1 MFEHDMEE
9 SKRNRVDVTDVD
21 SDVMADMLRFI
32 YTGKAP
38 NLETMAADLLAA
50 ADKYALDRLK
60 VIRRTSLDFI
70 FKNCPQ
76 SLLNFK
82 VMCEEALCNSLTVE
96 NVSEILILADLH
108 SADQLKVTVFMLFDD
123 RH

>member
-32 YTGKAP
+32 YTGKVQNFPKLLVNTFISFLFLFQAP

-60 VIRRTSLDFI
+60 VRS
-70 FKNCPQ
+70 Q
-76 SLLNFK
+76 
-82 VMCEEALCNSLTVE
+82 
-96 NVSEILILADLH
+96 
-108 SADQLKVTVFMLFDD
+108 
-123 RH
+123 

>member
-32 YTGKAP
+32 YTGKVGVCSLQKLPESPFLKSRHSFQAP

-60 VIRRTSLDFI
+60 VRNLSNDHF
-70 FKNCPQ
+70 
-76 SLLNFK
+76 
-82 VMCEEALCNSLTVE
+82 
-96 NVSEILILADLH
+96 
-108 SADQLKVTVFMLFDD
+108 
-123 RH
+123 

>member
-1 MFEHDMEE
+1 MCQV
-9 SKRNRVDVTDVD
+9 KDVD

-60 VIRRTSLDFI
+60 VKATLELDKRAPYRANASHGRFFRSCARRL
-70 FKNCPQ
+70 
-76 SLLNFK
+76 
-82 VMCEEALCNSLTVE
+82 
-96 NVSEILILADLH
+96 
-108 SADQLKVTVFMLFDD
+108 SATA
-123 RH
+123 

>member
-1 MFEHDMEE
+1 MLLETAFQAILTSRSRVFSAMFEHDMEE

-32 YTGKAP
+32 YTGKVGLCSLQKLPENPFLNYRHSFQAP

-60 VIRRTSLDFI
+60 VRNL
-70 FKNCPQ
+70 
-76 SLLNFK
+76 
-82 VMCEEALCNSLTVE
+82 
-96 NVSEILILADLH
+96 
-108 SADQLKVTVFMLFDD
+108 
-123 RH
+123 